1 MEYLLNSE
9 EMRSCDRRTEEVFGV
24 PSIVLMERAALSCVE
39 ALLDLANGFDAGRVL
54 VLCGSGNNGGDG
66 FAIARIL
73 KERGS
78 WYGDPFRWKRREAD
92 EKCQNPENDL

>member
-24 PSIVLMERAALSCVE
+24 PSIVLMERAPCPAWRLFWIWQTGLMRAASWYCAE
-39 ALLDLANGFDAGRVL
+39 AATMEEMDLPLPEFKRA
-54 VLCGSGNNGGDG
+54 
-66 FAIARIL
+66 
-73 KERGS
+73 GS

>member
-54 VLCGSGNNGGDG
+54 V
-66 FAIARIL
+66 
-73 KERGS
+73 
-78 WYGDPFRWKRREAD
+78 
-92 EKCQNPENDL
+92 Q